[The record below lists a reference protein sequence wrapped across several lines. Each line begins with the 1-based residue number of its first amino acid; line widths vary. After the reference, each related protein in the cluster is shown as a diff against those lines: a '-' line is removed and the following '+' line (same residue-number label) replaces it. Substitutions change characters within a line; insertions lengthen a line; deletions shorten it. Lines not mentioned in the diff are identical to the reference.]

1 MCLNETIKK
10 IKLKRGAIIIQRD
23 LEFSAGWRTPCRPE
37 AIIQATVGQRLCLV
51 STNTRS
57 LSCDYIR
64 GSRDCSLVAA
74 QTHTHS
80 QCCFCE

>member
-10 IKLKRGAIIIQRD
+10 IKLKKGTIIMLIQRN
-23 LEFSAGWRTPCRPE
+23 LVFSAGWRTPRSPE
-37 AIIQATVGQRLCLV
+37 AIIQVTVGQGR

-64 GSRDCSLVAA
+64 
-74 QTHTHS
+74 
-80 QCCFCE
+80 